1 MAISIE
7 TAIVAVLLSGRR
19 WRVPRAYV
27 QGCCR
32 EPGARFQFMSEQP
45 AMAKAVV
52 GLALQPSHWASIE
65 HGPENDP
72 AGAVTVQ
79 VFPER
84 EMVTVCPATTATVP
98 AVEENTTGTGGAR
111 PGARTGGD
119 TGGGWS
125 RGVPH

>member
-27 QGCCR
+27 QGCCW
-32 EPGARFQFMSEQP
+32 EPEARFQFICEQP
-45 AMAKAVV
+45 AMTKAVV
-52 GLALQPSHWASIE
+52 GLPLQPSHWASIE

-72 AGAVTVQ
+72 AGAATVQ

-84 EMVTVCPATTATVP
+84 EMVTVCPAAPATVP
-98 AVEENTTGTGGAR
+98 AVEGNTTGTGGAL
-111 PGARTGGD
+111 PGARTVSGAGGRSA
-119 TGGGWS
+119 W
-125 RGVPH
+125 GV